1 VLRKRKHKTISTT
14 STTSGISLTYSCSGD
29 ISPMLFITIKKEQP
43 VNKHGQMSISISYTD
58 HYSDESLQPI
68 NSSGS
73 DETNERL

>member
-1 VLRKRKHKTISTT
+1 MFWWHKSHAF
-14 STTSGISLTYSCSGD
+14 YNY
-29 ISPMLFITIKKEQP
+29 KKEQP
-43 VNKHGQMSISISYTD
+43 VNKHGQMSIWTSYTD